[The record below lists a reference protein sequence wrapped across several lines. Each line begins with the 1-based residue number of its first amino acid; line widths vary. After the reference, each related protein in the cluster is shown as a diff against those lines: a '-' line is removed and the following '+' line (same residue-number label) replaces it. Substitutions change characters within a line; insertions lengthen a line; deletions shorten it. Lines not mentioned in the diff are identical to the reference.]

1 MQLTAQSRMLL
12 HIFMKSVNNVIHISI
27 KKQLMTFHNCFG
39 TLSQVDHGKG
49 QKTLLHFKCLCRHG
63 TV

>member
-12 HIFMKSVNNVIHISI
+12 PISMKSINNVIHVSI
-27 KKQLMTFHNCFG
+27 HKQLMTFHICFG
-39 TLSQVDHGKG
+39 ILSQVNDGKG
-49 QKTLLHFKCLCRHG
+49 QKTLPRLKCLCRHG

>member
-12 HIFMKSVNNVIHISI
+12 HIFMKSINNVIHVSI
-27 KKQLMTFHNCFG
+27 NKQLMTLHNCF
-39 TLSQVDHGKG
+39 TILSQVDHGKG
-49 QKTLLHFKCLCRHG
+49 QKTLPHFKCLCIHG